1 MKNEEKQRIQKEFGI
16 RDSDA
21 IWDILKIIKE
31 PIIQYEELARKIDQK
46 TQQAALI
53 LKNIEHNS
61 QRKMAV
67 GIFIGFILV
76 SILTVVVGYYGYQY
90 GVEKRTPKEQEVLS
104 CIKSGGS
111 VGEDSANG
119 RIACFL
125 PNAERRGYYLK

>member
-1 MKNEEKQRIQKEFGI
+1 MENEEKQKIQKELGI
-16 RDSDA
+16 RDTDA
-21 IWDILKIIKE
+21 IWDILKVIKE
-31 PIIQYEELARKIDQK
+31 PIKQYEELARKIDQK
-46 TQQAALI
+46 TQQAGFI

-61 QRKMAV
+61 QRKLAV
-67 GIFIGFILV
+67 GCFIGFILA
-76 SILTVVVGYYGYQY
+76 SILTIAAGYYGYQY